1 MLTLTSAAVKFDL
14 PSTPEQKACAAKID
28 EVNDRLTRLYSAQQD
43 AVPRPT
49 EWDGICVMVGD
60 RRSSGYGGALDLGRV
75 IPLGRARFPQ
85 FAPFRGIKVPRQERL
100 DLLRDLAPGRCAVLE
115 VPRQPFSGI
124 ELPQRQRGQERER
137 GRRQLATPERTRAVE
152 VLPRHR

>member
-85 FAPFRGIKVPRQERL
+85 FAPFRGIKVPRQERS
-100 DLLRDLAPGRCAVLE
+100 DILRDLAPGRRAVLE
-115 VPRQPFSGI
+115 VPRQPSPRI
-124 ELPQRQRGQERER
+124 ELPQRYRGEDREQR
-137 GRRQLATPERTRAVE
+137 RRLLPAPERARAIE
-152 VLPRHR
+152 V